1 MWRMCF
7 WPRFCRRL
15 ADGVRVSTA
24 KMISRTARAVP
35 RPERHPGLV
44 SRGHS
49 SRRVTAQST
58 GTSPDIRTGGDTLRA
73 PKHPG
78 AVSIASPRDVR
89 KRLIRLQLQQHGFG
103 NAQCLL
109 VWLSRRPMYFG
120 NGDCRPA
127 REALN
132 AESRLSALLQ
142 ASEHIQPPPRSPARE
157 ARCKATLADS
167 RPTGPAKRRQT
178 PRARSRGT
186 GGRGRSRIWLG
197 LACSH
202 ARCLERENRGCVCG
216 PHGLAR
222 RRLRSSESRPAV
234 GLWTGKS

>member
-1 MWRMCF
+1 
-7 WPRFCRRL
+7 
-15 ADGVRVSTA
+15 
-24 KMISRTARAVP
+24 MISRTARAVP

-78 AVSIASPRDVR
+78 AVSIASPRDDVR

-103 NAQCLL
+103 NAQCLPYGCL
-109 VWLSRRPMYFG
+109 GGRCALGMGTAVLPERPSTPKAVCQRCYKLRSIFNLPHVRLQEKPAAKRPWRILG
-120 NGDCRPA
+120 QPA
-127 REALN
+127 RPRGDRRREPEVGAPAA
-132 AESRLSALLQ
+132 AEDL
-142 ASEHIQPPPRSPARE
+142 
-157 ARCKATLADS
+157 
-167 RPTGPAKRRQT
+167 GF
-178 PRARSRGT
+178 
-186 GGRGRSRIWLG
+186 G
-197 LACSH
+197 LAWLVPTRDASK
-202 ARCLERENRGCVCG
+202 EKIEVVCG